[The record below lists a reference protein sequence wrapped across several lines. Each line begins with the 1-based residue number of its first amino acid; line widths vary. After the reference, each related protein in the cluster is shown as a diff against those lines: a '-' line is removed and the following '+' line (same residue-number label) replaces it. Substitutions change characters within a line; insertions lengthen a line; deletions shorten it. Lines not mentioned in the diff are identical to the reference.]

1 MIVEYHRPDTLE
13 QALSLLQRQAPRTI
27 PLGGGTRVSQMRSDD
42 LAVVD
47 LQALGLDSSQQENG
61 QFIIGTMA
69 RMKTLAEVEGLHP
82 ALKQIVTT
90 EFPANMRQMA
100 TVGGEIVSCDGRVA
114 LVTALLA
121 MDARLVWLPERNE
134 ISLGNYLPQRTAD
147 ATLKLL
153 VEIVFPANG
162 QLLVE
167 KVSRSPVDFPLLSVA
182 VFRWPSG
189 RIRVALG
196 GYGDAP
202 ILALDG
208 PDATGAELAAKDAYL
223 AAGDE
228 WCSAEY
234 RSEVAARLVGEM
246 TRSFAQG

>member
-1 MIVEYHRPDTLE
+1 MILEYHRPETLE
-13 QALSLLQRQAPRTI
+13 QALTLLQRQAPRTI
-27 PLGGGTRVSQMRSDD
+27 PLGGGTRVSQMRAEEV
-42 LAVVD
+42 AVVD
-47 LQALGLDSSQQENG
+47 LQALGLEGCRQDNN
-61 QFIIGTMA
+61 QFIIGAMA
-69 RMKTLAEVEGLHP
+69 RMKNLAELGALPP
-82 ALKQIVTT
+82 ALKQIITT

-100 TVGGEIVSCDGRVA
+100 TVGGEIVSCDGRSA

-121 MDARLVWLPERNE
+121 MDARLVWLPERSE
-134 ISLGNYLPQRTAD
+134 ISLGNYLPRRTAD

-153 VEIVFPANG
+153 VEVVFPANG

-167 KVSRSPVDFPLLSVA
+167 KVSRSPVDFPLLTAA

-189 RIRVALG
+189 RTRVALG

-202 ILALDG
+202 ILVLDG

-223 AAGDE
+223 MAGDQ

-234 RSEVAARLVGEM
+234 RSEVAGRLVGEM